1 MTNVIRMKRGNVFTF
16 SHQLRWSDNTPMSL
30 VSATKVIMKM
40 KKDGSD
46 EYVVND
52 EMEVYDDVNGYVQR
66 MWRAEE
72 VSEPGMYYVE
82 IEVTFSDGSVI
93 TVPSAD
99 ILLVWIMEDI

>member
-1 MTNVIRMKRGNVFTF
+1 
-16 SHQLRWSDNTPMSL
+16 
-30 VSATKVIMKM
+30 
-40 KKDGSD
+40 
-46 EYVVND
+46 
-52 EMEVYDDVNGYVQR
+52 MEIYDAVNGYVQR